1 MNVATRT
8 KLAMAAA
15 AGLLLAGCGGMQVG
29 TPNVS
34 ILVDLDPAS
43 TDRTMIVESITAD
56 ARGVLYLPDRVTGN
70 ILRVD
75 PRAPKPV
82 VVGRIAIREVGGK
95 RIEPNASG
103 VAFDRRG
110 DLYIAVGPFSE
121 VVRIRASD
129 LDPTKP
135 GMATTFAIGVPGAN
149 GIAFDR
155 SGNLFISGGASGI
168 VYRVGPEGGAAQPA
182 AQIERFTRTLPDG
195 KTQQAIVTNGLE
207 FDAAGVLHV
216 ADTARG
222 AVWKVVIGA
231 DGKGGKPVLLAQ
243 DAQLEGADGIAFD
256 RHGNLWVT
264 ANELN
269 ALATVTPAGQVRTAA
284 SNDSRGPL
292 EFPAAM
298 VFTGGVG
305 YVVNFD
311 TPRRVNLDAN
321 GKTPLDG
328 IGASI
333 ARLAH

>member
-1 MNVATRT
+1 MKSAI
-8 KLAMAAA
+8 
-15 AGLLLAGCGGMQVG
+15 AGFTALLLAGCAGMHAG
-29 TPNVS
+29 TPTVS

-43 TDRTMIVESITAD
+43 TDRTLIVESITAD
-56 ARGVLYLPDRVTGN
+56 ARGMLYLPDRVTGN

-75 PRAPKPV
+75 PRSPKPV
-82 VVGRIAIREVGGK
+82 VVGRIAIRDVGGK

-121 VVRIRASD
+121 VVRIRAAD
-129 LDPTKP
+129 LDPAKP
-135 GMATTFAIGVPGAN
+135 GMATTFATGVPGAN

-155 SGNLFISGGASGI
+155 QGNLFISGGASGI

-195 KTQQAIVTNGLE
+195 KTQQPIVANGLE

-222 AVWKVVIGA
+222 AVWKVTIGA
-231 DGKGGKPVLLAQ
+231 DGKGGKPVLFAQ
-243 DAQLEGADGIAFD
+243 DARLEGADGMAFD
-256 RHGNLWVT
+256 QHGNLWVA

-269 ALATVTPAGQVRTAA
+269 ALATVTPTGQVRTSA

-292 EFPAAM
+292 EFPAAL
-298 VFTGGVG
+298 VFTRGVG
-305 YVVNFD
+305 YVANFD
-311 TPRRVNLDAN
+311 VPRRVNMDAN
-321 GKTPLDG
+321 GKTALDG